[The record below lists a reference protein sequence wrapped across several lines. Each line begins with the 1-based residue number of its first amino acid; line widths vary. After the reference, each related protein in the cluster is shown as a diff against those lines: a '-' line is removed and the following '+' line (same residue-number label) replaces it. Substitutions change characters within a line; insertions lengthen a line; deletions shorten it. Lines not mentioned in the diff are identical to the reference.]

1 MRRSNSLPPSRAERD
16 HPSMPEKRARLLT
29 PQFLTVTS
37 AGALYF
43 LSLGMVLPVLP
54 QYVEGELGGDTL
66 RVGIAVGAF
75 AVGAVVLRP
84 YAGRLGDRY
93 GRRILVIAGALVV
106 AVSSALYPLASNLG
120 ILVAVRVLGGLGEAA
135 FFVGAGTMIADLA
148 PVERRGEA
156 ISYWSVAV
164 YSGLAFGPALG
175 EVVLDAADYDAVWIV
190 SALLAL
196 AAGLLALF
204 ARETL
209 TDAARAATL
218 ASDVRQPLLNRSAL
232 APGIVLFLGLCGLA
246 GFTELVPLY
255 VNDIGLDDS
264 RLVFLLYGCL
274 ILVVRIAGA
283 KLPDRLGSRRA
294 GSLALIGGAAG
305 LAVMAAWNSVA
316 GLILGTILFAGGM
329 SLMYP
334 AMLTLALT
342 GIDDSQRAS
351 VVGTVSTFFDLS
363 QGLGALILGGA
374 AAVTNDQG
382 GFLAGSLLAVLGLGL
397 LWAGIDP
404 RARREPVAVRA
415 YDEMPEP
422 EPGT

>member
-1 MRRSNSLPPSRAERD
+1 MAE
-16 HPSMPEKRARLLT
+16 PRARLLT
-29 PQFLTVTS
+29 PQFLTITS

-43 LSLGMVLPVLP
+43 LALGVILPVLP
-54 QYVEGELGGDTL
+54 KFVEDELGGDTL
-66 RVGIAVGAF
+66 GVGVAVGAF
-75 AVGAVVLRP
+75 AVGAVLLRP

-93 GRRILVIAGALVV
+93 GRRVLVIVGAFVV
-106 AVSSALYPLASNLG
+106 ATSSALYPLAGDLVS
-120 ILVAVRVLGGLGEAA
+120 LVAARVLGGLGEAA

-175 EVVLDAADYDAVWIV
+175 EVVLDAADYDTVWLV
-190 SALLAL
+190 SAALAF

-204 ARETL
+204 TRETS
-209 TDAARAATL
+209 TPEARATAL
-218 ASDVRQPLLNRSAL
+218 AVEERQPLLNRSAI
-232 APGIVLFLGLCGLA
+232 APSIVLFLGLCGLA

-255 VNDIGLDDS
+255 VKDVGLDDS

-274 ILVVRIAGA
+274 ILVVRIVGA
-283 KLPDRLGSRRA
+283 KVPDRLGSRRA
-294 GSLALIGGAAG
+294 GSLALVGGALG
-305 LAVMAAWNSVA
+305 LGVMAAWSSIA
-316 GLILGTILFAGGM
+316 GLVLGTALFAGGM

-374 AAVTNDQG
+374 AAVTSDQG
-382 GFLAGSLLAVLGLGL
+382 GFLAGSLLAIVGLGL
-397 LWAGIDP
+397 LWGGIDP
-404 RARREPVAVRA
+404 RARRAPVPVHA

>member
-1 MRRSNSLPPSRAERD
+1 
-16 HPSMPEKRARLLT
+16 MPEARERLLSR
-29 PQFLTVTS
+29 QFVTVTC

-43 LSLGMVLPVLP
+43 LSLGIVLPVLP
-54 QYVEGELGGDTL
+54 QYVEDVLGGDTL

-75 AVGAVVLRP
+75 AVGAVLLRP

-93 GRRILVIAGALVV
+93 GRRVLVISGAFVV
-106 AVSSALYPLASNLG
+106 SASAALYPLASNLG
-120 ILVAVRVLGGLGEAA
+120 LLVGARLIGGLGEAA

-175 EVVLDAADYDAVWIV
+175 EVVLDAADYDTVWLV
-190 SALLAL
+190 SSLFAFAAGSLAL
-196 AAGLLALF
+196 VT
-204 ARETL
+204 RETL
-209 TDAARAATL
+209 TDAARAESL
-218 ASDVRQPLLNRSAL
+218 ARKERQPLLNRSAL
-232 APGIVLFLGLCGLA
+232 APGIVLFLGLSGLA

-255 VNDIGLDDS
+255 VKDVGLDDS

-283 KLPDRLGSRRA
+283 KLPDRLGAWRA
-294 GSLALIGGAAG
+294 GTLALVGGVSG
-305 LAVMAAWNSVA
+305 LAVMAAWSSIP
-316 GLILGTILFAGGM
+316 GLIIGTILFAGGM
-329 SLMYP
+329 SFMYP

-342 GIDDSQRAS
+342 GIDDSERGS

-374 AAVTNDQG
+374 AALTSDRG
-382 GFLAGSLLAVLGLGL
+382 GFLAGSLLAVGGLAL
-397 LWAGIDP
+397 LWSGIDP
-404 RARREPVAVRA
+404 RARRTPVPVRA